1 MNTWHITTLS
11 TLQILAYQINGITEE
26 QYTFEQADSHY
37 QEKNWETALEAY
49 NSLVSDNPYKGEYW
63 YRLGDIRYQL
73 KNYDESARAYKKS
86 LELGYNPQMAIYN
99 IGRNFALQNNAEDAV
114 KWLEQA
120 LKDGK
125 YETSDG
131 ARIRQKLETDPDLD
145 NIRTHSEFIKLLPP
159 KIDDDISRI
168 EGWRTDLTYMAER
181 MELVHYNLFHSMS
194 REEWNVAIEN
204 LYQKI
209 SDLTNHEVII
219 ELMKIAA
226 MVGDSHTWLIPPLPG
241 FGGTKF
247 QFDVI
252 PAMFYEWSDG
262 LFIRSAAPEYRNAVG
277 ARVLKVGDV
286 PIELVLDKLKGLLN
300 RNSNEMWVKE
310 MGPLYLGF
318 PAILHALKISRRSD
332 PVEVVIED
340 DEGSQSTVTFKSEP
354 VTQEILM
361 ALIGRGEP
369 SGWIKAGDGEES
381 STPLW
386 LKNPG
391 NIYWFEYLPNFK
403 LVYFQ
408 FDQVRDKP
416 DEKFSDFCRRSFKFI
431 NENEVEALI
440 IDIRSNSGGNGLLNQ
455 PLIHEII
462 KCEKIN
468 EKGKL
473 FTIIGRGTVSA
484 AMMLTVDLERHTR
497 TIFVGEPT
505 PASPNEISETNLITL
520 PYSQLL
526 VSASCIYWQN
536 SLAWDRR
543 IWIAPDII
551 AEMSSEDFK
560 SNVDPAMN
568 AILSY
573 LGKSK

>member
-1 MNTWHITTLS
+1 
-11 TLQILAYQINGITEE
+11 
-26 QYTFEQADSHY
+26 
-37 QEKNWETALEAY
+37 
-49 NSLVSDNPYKGEYW
+49 
-63 YRLGDIRYQL
+63 
-73 KNYDESARAYKKS
+73 
-86 LELGYNPQMAIYN
+86 
-99 IGRNFALQNNAEDAV
+99 
-114 KWLEQA
+114 
-120 LKDGK
+120 
-125 YETSDG
+125 
-131 ARIRQKLETDPDLD
+131 
-145 NIRTHSEFIKLLPP
+145 
-159 KIDDDISRI
+159 
-168 EGWRTDLTYMAER
+168 
-181 MELVHYNLFHSMS
+181 
-194 REEWNVAIEN
+194 
-204 LYQKI
+204 
-209 SDLTNHEVII
+209 
-219 ELMKIAA
+219 
-226 MVGDSHTWLIPPLPG
+226 
-241 FGGTKF
+241 
-247 QFDVI
+247 
-252 PAMFYEWSDG
+252 
-262 LFIRSAAPEYRNAVG
+262 
-277 ARVLKVGDV
+277 
-286 PIELVLDKLKGLLN
+286 
-300 RNSNEMWVKE
+300 
-310 MGPLYLGF
+310 
-318 PAILHALKISRRSD
+318 
-332 PVEVVIED
+332 
-340 DEGSQSTVTFKSEP
+340 
-354 VTQEILM
+354 
-361 ALIGRGEP
+361 
-369 SGWIKAGDGEES
+369 
-381 STPLW
+381 
-386 LKNPG
+386 
-391 NIYWFEYLPNFK
+391 
-403 LVYFQ
+403 
-408 FDQVRDKP
+408 VRDKP

>member
-49 NSLVSDNPYKGEYW
+49 NSLVSDNPCKGEYW
-63 YRLGDIRYQL
+63 YRLGEIRYQL
-73 KNYDESARAYKKS
+73 KNYDESTRAYKES
-86 LELGYNPQMAIYN
+86 LELGRNPHLTTYY

-120 LKDGK
+120 LMDGK

-145 NIRTHSEFIKLLPP
+145 NIRTNSEFIALLPP

-209 SDLTNHEVII
+209 PDLTNHEVII

-332 PVEVVIED
+332 TAEVVIEA
-340 DEGSQSTVTFKSEP
+340 DEGSQSTVTFK
-354 VTQEILM
+354 
-361 ALIGRGEP
+361 
-369 SGWIKAGDGEES
+369 
-381 STPLW
+381 
-386 LKNPG
+386 
-391 NIYWFEYLPNFK
+391 
-403 LVYFQ
+403 
-408 FDQVRDKP
+408 
-416 DEKFSDFCRRSFKFI
+416 
-431 NENEVEALI
+431 
-440 IDIRSNSGGNGLLNQ
+440 
-455 PLIHEII
+455 
-462 KCEKIN
+462 
-468 EKGKL
+468 
-473 FTIIGRGTVSA
+473 
-484 AMMLTVDLERHTR
+484 
-497 TIFVGEPT
+497 
-505 PASPNEISETNLITL
+505 
-520 PYSQLL
+520 
-526 VSASCIYWQN
+526 
-536 SLAWDRR
+536 
-543 IWIAPDII
+543 
-551 AEMSSEDFK
+551 
-560 SNVDPAMN
+560 
-568 AILSY
+568 
-573 LGKSK
+573 